1 MRRLPIIILLSAA
14 LLALP
19 ILLTGNAQPAPDE
32 FDTFMSEAIS
42 DFDSFIDEANR
53 DFVDFMR
60 NPWDKFDA
68 EKPVEKRVVPEPV
81 VQPKADPA
89 AKPDTTPHRLTIE
102 EIIDLT
108 SKESGKGK
116 GEAAGGKATPTIG
129 FEKPKPKPAKPEPA
143 KPKTE
148 PVKEQPVTQKPQPA
162 KPEPQKPATQ
172 KPEQQKPTDTT
183 PVAKKPEPTVAPEP
197 ITPPAPKPVPKPTPK
212 PAAKPQPPQA
222 TATTGLPVQF
232 GGITYRV
239 SDALAGKVPN
249 VKTNERS
256 IANAYESLLKSDYKP
271 LVEDLRQLRANGLNN
286 DWALFLFVKD
296 VADKL
301 ATGNSAQVLRQF
313 LLNQLGFRA
322 RVAIV
327 PSEQRLALYFA
338 PNVDMYGVVYVTVDG
353 VKYYDA
359 DGTTPYA
366 FFMCSREA
374 PAAKNKLN
382 MNMAAM
388 PAFNSTARTTTHTG
402 SGRSAG
408 VSVTVPVP
416 EQLAAFYRRLPQ
428 CDYSVYADAIADESF
443 EASVLPQ
450 LRKAIEGKSETEAAT
465 LLLDYVQHAFDYAT
479 DQQQFG
485 YEKPF
490 FVEELYYYP
499 QCDCEDR
506 SVFYRYLVKKLLGLD
521 AVLLEYPNHLAT
533 AVRFSTPQNG
543 DYVSVGGQTYTV
555 CDPTYIGASIGM
567 AMPMFKNTAAKV
579 VKL

>member
-1 MRRLPIIILLSAA
+1 MRRLPIIVLLSAA

-19 ILLTGNAQPAPDE
+19 VLLSGNAQPAPDE
-32 FDTFMSEAIS
+32 FDTFMSEALS
-42 DFDSFIDEANR
+42 DFNSFIDEADR
-53 DFVDFMR
+53 DFIDFMR
-60 NPWDKFDA
+60 NPWKKFDA
-68 EKPVEKRVVPEPV
+68 EKPVEKRIVPEPV
-81 VQPKADPA
+81 AQPKVDPA
-89 AKPDTTPHRLTIE
+89 EKPDTTPHRLTIE

-116 GEAAGGKATPTIG
+116 GEAAGGEATPTIG
-129 FEKPKPKPAKPEPA
+129 FEKPKPKPV
-143 KPKTE
+143 KTE
-148 PVKEQPVTQKPQPA
+148 PVKPNQ
-162 KPEPQKPATQ
+162 
-172 KPEQQKPTDTT
+172 
-183 PVAKKPEPTVAPEP
+183 KPEPTKDQPNAQKPEP
-197 ITPPAPKPVPKPTPK
+197 LKPATPKPADTTPGNEKPATPVATTPAPKPVPQPTTKPTQKPK
-212 PAAKPQPPQA
+212 PPQA

-249 VKTNERS
+249 VSTNERS
-256 IANAYESLLKSDYKP
+256 IANAYEALLKSDYKP
-271 LVEDLRQLRANGLNN
+271 LVEDLRQLRSNGLNN

-296 VADKL
+296 VASKL
-301 ATGNSAQVLRQF
+301 ASGNSAQVLRQF

-338 PNVDMYGVVYVTVDG
+338 PNVQMFGVVYVTIDG
-353 VKYYDA
+353 INYYDA
-359 DGTTPYA
+359 DGTSPYA

-374 PAAKNKLN
+374 PAAKNKID
-382 MNMAAM
+382 MNMASM
-388 PAFNSTARTTTHTG
+388 PAFSGNSRTTTHTG
-402 SGRSAG
+402 TGRSAG
-408 VSVTVPVP
+408 VSVTLSVP
-416 EQLAAFYRRLPQ
+416 EQLAAFYRRVPQ
-428 CDYSVYADAIADESF
+428 CEYSVYADAIADENF
-443 EASVLPQ
+443 EAAVLPQ

-533 AVRFSTPQNG
+533 AVEFSTPQNG
-543 DYVSVGGQTYTV
+543 DYVRVGSKTYTV
-555 CDPTYIGASIGM
+555 CDPTYIGAGIGM
-567 AMPMFKNTAAKV
+567 TMPMFKNTAAKV